1 MIKHINDPRYAALI
15 KWLIKARNHRGLTV
29 RQLGEAI
36 GESHQFVNKVETQQR
51 ALKVHEYVEYCE
63 ALGLSPEEGLKFLK
77 SQK

>member
-1 MIKHINDPRYAALI
+1 MITHINDPRYAALI
-15 KWLIKARNHRGLTV
+15 KWLKDARNHRGLTV

-63 ALGLSPEEGLKFLK
+63 ALGLNPEEGLKFLK
-77 SQK
+77 SRE